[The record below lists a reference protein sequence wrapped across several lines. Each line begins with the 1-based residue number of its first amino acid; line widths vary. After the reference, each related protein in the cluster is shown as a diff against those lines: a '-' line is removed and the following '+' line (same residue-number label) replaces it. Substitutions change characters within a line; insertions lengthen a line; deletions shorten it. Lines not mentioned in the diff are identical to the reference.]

1 MKLYYSPGSC
11 SLSPHIAIHE
21 AGLTANTELV
31 KVDLQSHTL
40 ENGDN
45 YLDINPCGYVP
56 ALQLD
61 NGEFLFEGPAIV
73 QYIASLAPEKNLAP
87 AADTFE
93 RAKLQQWLNFLSTEL
108 HKGLSPLFNP
118 ALPDEAKGV
127 FVEGYSNRLTQ
138 LVGTMGDNEYLLGD
152 QFSVADIYLF
162 VILSW
167 HPYFEFDASPWPSL
181 QAFQERI
188 GARPAVQE
196 ALKHEG
202 LA

>member
-11 SLSPHIAIHE
+11 SLSPHIAICE
-21 AGLTANTELV
+21 TGLNVELV
-31 KVDLQSHTL
+31 KVDLASHTL

-56 ALQLD
+56 ALELD
-61 NGEFLFEGPAIV
+61 NGDFLFEGPAII
-73 QYIASLAPEKNLAP
+73 QYFAGLAPEKNLAP

-108 HKGLSPLFNP
+108 HKGVAPLFNP
-118 ALPDEAKGV
+118 AMPDEAKAIL
-127 FVEGYSNRLTQ
+127 VEGYSNRLGQ
-138 LVGTMGDNEYLLGD
+138 LVDALGDKDYLLGD
-152 QFSVADIYLF
+152 QYSVADIYLF

-181 QAFQERI
+181 LAFQERI

>member
-11 SLSPHIAIHE
+11 SLSPHIALHE
-21 AGLTANTELV
+21 ACLIASTELV
-31 KVDLQSHTL
+31 KVDLPTHTL

-45 YLDINPCGYVP
+45 YLDINPYGYVP
-56 ALQLD
+56 ALELD
-61 NGEFLFEGPAIV
+61 NGEFIYEGPAIV
-73 QYIASLAPEKNLAP
+73 QYIAGLAPEKGLAP

-108 HKGLSPLFNP
+108 HKGLAPLFNP
-118 ALPDEAKGV
+118 ALPDEVKGS
-127 FVEGYSNRLTQ
+127 FIEGYSNRLNQ
-138 LVGTMGDNEYLLGD
+138 LSTALGDNDYLLGD

-181 QAFQERI
+181 LAFQERI
-188 GARPAVQE
+188 GARPAVQA